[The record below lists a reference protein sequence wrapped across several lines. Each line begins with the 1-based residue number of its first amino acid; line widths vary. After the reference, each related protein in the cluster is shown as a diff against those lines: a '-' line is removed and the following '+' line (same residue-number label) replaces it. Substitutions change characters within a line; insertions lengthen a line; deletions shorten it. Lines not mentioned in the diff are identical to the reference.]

1 MISPINTVIVN
12 NEETFRRYRFT
23 GFSISLGGKGG
34 NDTFR
39 CNGDIFTKIEN
50 NSEAEMLLVDHKI
63 GRITIAYEVDTDF
76 KATETGDIVVF
87 SGRAQL
93 MYKRHIGNRAMQ
105 TVVTGT
111 EEQADAS
118 LKAAQVEY
126 MPERTGA
133 QDPAYKGMFTTSVA
147 EPPKTAEPQILDQP
161 KYEPGEAPTKGQIN
175 GVEDLPV
182 QMFGMDGAS
191 RKTAPRS
198 LEEMP
203 TVEFGTDDG
212 MKNAIKSAKDLPEV
226 RLDSNTKPKTR
237 RGRKPGQTIKVD

>member
-1 MISPINTVIVN
+1 MISPINTVITN
-12 NEETFRRYRFT
+12 NEDSLRRYRFT

-34 NDTFR
+34 NNVFR

-63 GRITIAYEVDTDF
+63 GRITIAYEVDADF
-76 KATETGDIVVF
+76 KATENGDIVVF

-93 MYKRHIGNRAMQ
+93 MHKRHIAHRAMQ

-111 EEQADAS
+111 AEQAAAS
-118 LKAAQVEY
+118 LNAAPVEY
-126 MPERTGA
+126 SPARTST
-133 QDPAYKGMFTTSVA
+133 QSPAPRGNFTTSVA

-182 QMFGMDGAS
+182 QMFGMDGAA

-226 RLDSNTKPKTR
+226 RLDSNTKPKAR
-237 RGRKPGQTIKVD
+237 RGRKPGQTIKVN